1 MGRQL
6 KTTDVSAGEAGKAL
20 PLRRQLRDPAV
31 PMLGLLTAL
40 QASLDPQDV
49 LDTFNGE
56 LRTVVRFDGLHFA
69 ALNGTETCFGTMAR
83 CRLVY
88 RMALDGSELGELILT
103 RRTPFAP
110 SEISIVEECLGLL
123 LPSLR
128 NALAHQEALASARRD
143 PLTHLGNRRAM
154 EESLNRELDLAKR
167 HREDFSIV
175 LMDVDDFKVVNDR
188 YGHQA
193 GDAVLRDIG
202 SLITASARDSDLLFR
217 YAGDEFLVA
226 MSRTAQAGALQ
237 VAERLRQSVEGHP
250 FAYSGEEILVKVSVG
265 LSTATSSDDSDSLFA
280 RADRSLFRAKRSG
293 RNCCV
298 AEQEPRDP
306 TWTCG

>member
-6 KTTDVSAGEAGKAL
+6 KTTDVPNEETGKTL

-40 QASLDPQDV
+40 QASLDPQNV
-49 LDTFNGE
+49 LGTFDGE
-56 LRTVVRFDGLHFA
+56 LRSVIRFDGLGFTA
-69 ALNGTETCFGTMAR
+69 SDGTHTRFGTMAR

-88 RMALDGSELGELILT
+88 RMALDGAELGELTLT

-110 SEISIVEECLGLL
+110 SEISTVEECLGLL

-128 NALAHQEALASARRD
+128 NALAHQEALESARRD

-193 GDAVLRDIG
+193 GDAVLRDLGNVIR
-202 SLITASARDSDLLFR
+202 ASARDSDLLFR

-226 MSRTAQAGALQ
+226 MSRTTQAGALHL
-237 VAERLRQSVEGHP
+237 AERLRQSVEHHP
-250 FAYSGEEILVKVSVG
+250 FTYSGEEILVKVSMG
-265 LSTATSSDDSDSLFA
+265 LSTSISSDDTDSLFA
-280 RADRSLFRAKRSG
+280 RADRSLFLAKRSG

-298 AEQEPRDP
+298 AE
-306 TWTCG
+306 